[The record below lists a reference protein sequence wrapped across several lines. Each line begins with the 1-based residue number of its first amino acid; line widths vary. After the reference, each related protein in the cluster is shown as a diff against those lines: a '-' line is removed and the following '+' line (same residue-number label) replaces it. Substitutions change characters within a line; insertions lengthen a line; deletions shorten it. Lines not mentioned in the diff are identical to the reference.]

1 MPNKKHPGCK
11 IEEHDHAQLNLGSS
25 LADFSWEV
33 SVSSLE
39 EAEDGLTL
47 KLPHRV

>member
-1 MPNKKHPGCK
+1 MLRHSL
-11 IEEHDHAQLNLGSS
+11 IARSSAAINLGSS
-25 LADFSWEV
+25 LTDFSWKV

-39 EAEDGLTL
+39 ESQDDIML